1 MIYIGLTGWG
11 DHDSLYPPKIGSAQK
26 LFHYSSTFPI
36 VELDASFYAVQP
48 ERNHEKW
55 IKDTP
60 DTFQFVVKAYQGM
73 TGHQRGEIPF
83 ASKEEMFDAFILSLT
98 PLIREGKLAMVL
110 FQFPPWFDCK
120 KSTSFI

>member
-11 DHDSLYPPKIGSAQK
+11 DHDSLYPPRIGSSQK
-26 LFHYSSTFPI
+26 LFHYASTFPI

-60 DTFQFVVKAYQGM
+60 DAFQFVVKAYQGM

-98 PLIREGKLAMVL
+98 PLIRAG
-110 FQFPPWFDCK
+110 
-120 KSTSFI
+120 